1 MTKIFTALCL
11 TILLMIQS
19 PAWACKPPPPNLTFE
34 QVLMRE
40 PVVFI
45 GKILSVDN
53 GEVSVF
59 VEHPFKGVMA
69 GGYVT
74 ELPPTTSCRVFT
86 PQVGERWFFSGMFE
100 PSPTMLLQK
109 AETEGEPQ
117 QVEGQPTP
125 TANLVRL
132 DDIKL
137 NMPAEY
143 QECETSIECMPIPYD
158 CTQTSVN
165 RLRYNDAQQTILQRG
180 KRPKMRGCHTQA

>member
-1 MTKIFTALCL
+1 
-11 TILLMIQS
+11 
-19 PAWACKPPPPNLTFE
+19 
-34 QVLMRE
+34 MRE

-137 NMPAEY
+137 NMLQNIRNARPASSA
-143 QECETSIECMPIPYD
+143 CPSPMTVPRHLSTVLDTMMPSKPF
-158 CTQTSVN
+158 CRGASAPKCA
-165 RLRYNDAQQTILQRG
+165 DAT
-180 KRPKMRGCHTQA
+180 PKPP